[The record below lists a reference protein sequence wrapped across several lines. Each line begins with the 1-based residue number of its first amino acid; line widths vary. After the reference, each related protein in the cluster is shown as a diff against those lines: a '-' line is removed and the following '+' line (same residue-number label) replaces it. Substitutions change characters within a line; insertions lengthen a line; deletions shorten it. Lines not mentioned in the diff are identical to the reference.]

1 MKRTRRSHKT
11 HTFSIRV
18 PEKVRFGLDVLAT
31 KNNAQMSA
39 LVLRAIE
46 DMFEREALSSREPGQ
61 LLSLLD
67 KIWDDS
73 DAQRLLKMRAI
84 CPELLSSA
92 DRGALDAI
100 ARVEEHNG
108 RPLAPDEMDQVVAD
122 FRSGEFF

>member
-1 MKRTRRSHKT
+1 MKRTRKSHKT

-46 DMFEREALSSREPGQ
+46 DMFEREGLARREPGQ

-67 KIWDDS
+67 
-73 DAQRLLKMRAI
+73 RLWSESEYRRLRNIQKFA
-84 CPELLSSA
+84 PELLNQT
-92 DRGALDAI
+92 DRDILDRIAFDTSHEKDIPDSTLDAE
-100 ARVEEHNG
+100 VERLRKEF
-108 RPLAPDEMDQVVAD
+108 AD
-122 FRSGEFF
+122 L